1 MIRASAKLAFLL
13 ITFVAAHAQEAS
25 TTGNGNFQISGTAV
39 NAIGGQPLAK
49 TKISIITVSDELVPF
64 SIGSTSGRS
73 VLQSM
78 TTAEDGKFMFQD
90 VPEGK
95 YSLVAESKGFYRQF
109 LDAHEGFY
117 TAVIVGPQ
125 KDSEN
130 LVFKLHPEGAIF
142 GRVTDESGDP
152 VRDGSVMLFRKGV
165 ESGDLEIH
173 MRSQVALDD
182 QGMFS
187 FPHLQEGTFF
197 VAVNA
202 RPWYAQHNS
211 SFPQQRGFGPQ
222 ATAETRAVP
231 RETQSA
237 AETALDVAYPI
248 TFYPGTTDA
257 DSAEAIMMH
266 SGDRFSADMNVHP
279 VAALHLRV
287 NERAQ
292 VNLSQRV
299 FGDVRIPSST
309 QTFGG
314 RPGTREIVGVA
325 PGNYD
330 INVRNFDPRQ
340 FNEQLRQNPRA
351 MGEIIAS
358 SPVSGRQR
366 VNITN
371 DGELD
376 LADEPGAIAVTGT
389 VKSEGADTPGNRG
402 SIRFRNHEASQDV
415 SSAISKTGELQPVRL
430 VPGRYVLSRLSADGS
445 AISNISATGA
455 KVTGRTVEIKGPG
468 PVQLTIF
475 TASGLGKVE
484 GVVMR
489 DDKPVAGAM
498 VVFVPE
504 DPVNNR
510 PLFRRLQSDSDG
522 SFTAARVLPG
532 KYTVVS
538 IEDGWSLEWANPE
551 VLKPYIPKGEA
562 LEIKPLGKYKT
573 TVKLQ

>member
-1 MIRASAKLAFLL
+1 
-13 ITFVAAHAQEAS
+13 
-25 TTGNGNFQISGTAV
+25 
-39 NAIGGQPLAK
+39 
-49 TKISIITVSDELVPF
+49 
-64 SIGSTSGRS
+64 
-73 VLQSM
+73 
-78 TTAEDGKFMFQD
+78 
-90 VPEGK
+90 
-95 YSLVAESKGFYRQF
+95 
-109 LDAHEGFY
+109 
-117 TAVIVGPQ
+117 
-125 KDSEN
+125 
-130 LVFKLHPEGAIF
+130 
-142 GRVTDESGDP
+142 
-152 VRDGSVMLFRKGV
+152 
-165 ESGDLEIH
+165 
-173 MRSQVALDD
+173 
-182 QGMFS
+182 
-187 FPHLQEGTFF
+187 
-197 VAVNA
+197 
-202 RPWYAQHNS
+202 
-211 SFPQQRGFGPQ
+211 
-222 ATAETRAVP
+222 
-231 RETQSA
+231 
-237 AETALDVAYPI
+237 
-248 TFYPGTTDA
+248 
-257 DSAEAIMMH
+257 MMH

-402 SIRFRNHEASQDV
+402 SIRFRNHEASLDV
-415 SSAISKTGELQPVRL
+415 SSAISKTGELQPVKL

-445 AISNISATGA
+445 AISNISVTGA

-532 KYTVVS
+532 KYAVVS

-551 VLKPYIPKGEA
+551 VLKAYIPKGEA

-573 TVKLQ
+573 TVKVQ